1 MNTTTYEGKNMF
13 PENDKPCLS
22 IGAFKH
28 KKSFVITTI
37 ESLEKYAVSTSALI
51 EIIPRISEYLSLKT
65 KGSDLSHSELIKSLI
80 IGDFSKIPQ
89 VPEKLLKSFHLL
101 LKDDDFV
108 IKFLTSEV
116 VDKQMDEKT
125 EEALVKATSLRI
137 KSEHNKFSDFMNNK
151 QAQESA
157 VSMFSQDG
165 KYKID
170 EVISFIRNNAHDYP
184 SPNFELAFAELLEFI
199 TSKEH
204 NPHYYAELKC
214 TIEDEFPYVY
224 RLCRDADIS
233 ESGILDMIMYYMIN
247 SSAMPPFRDTYK

>member
-1 MNTTTYEGKNMF
+1 MWKFLNCSPFFLVVFWGSQKSIDEG
-13 PENDKPCLS
+13 DRVLHCIL
-22 IGAFKH
+22 
-28 KKSFVITTI
+28 KSRNP
-37 ESLEKYAVSTSALI
+37 K
-51 EIIPRISEYLSLKT
+51 
-65 KGSDLSHSELIKSLI
+65 
-80 IGDFSKIPQ
+80 PQ
-89 VPEKLLKSFHLL
+89 VIFY
-101 LKDDDFV
+101 
-108 IKFLTSEV
+108 I
-116 VDKQMDEKT
+116 DKQMDENT